1 MFPYLQEDSI
11 LKATWPKAGIV
22 DQQLIDSSEYLM
34 NAAHSFRLQKKNYV
48 QVLSKKNKKGTEV
61 AKPNKGLILVAK
73 TFPPWQS
80 IVLSTMLDLYQVRI
94 EWFYAIV

>member
-1 MFPYLQEDSI
+1 MYYDPFSYLQKDSI
-11 LKATWPKAGIV
+11 LKASWPEASVV

-48 QVLSKKNKKGTEV
+48 QALSKKSKKVVEI
-61 AKPNKGLILVAK
+61 AKPNKGLIMVAK

-80 IVLSTMLDLYQVRI
+80 IVLSTMLDLYQVL
-94 EWFYAIV
+94 FA